1 MEQPSVNPV
10 GMADVARVAGVA
22 VSTVSRA
29 LSGAS
34 GVSPRRREQI
44 LQIARRIGYLASTG
58 DETNT
63 DPGSARVAAVIPDAD
78 RWVFGSIL
86 SGLQDVLR
94 TTGVGLTVH
103 QGSSGAERAQIAGSS
118 RLFSDSDVVVL
129 VPLPRGVP
137 NAELARLRDRLV
149 VAGSV
154 VPGIASAGIDD
165 LAVGEKA
172 TNYLLNLGHQRI
184 AFAAGAD
191 HEGTRGHASLRR
203 GEGFAKAMTQAGLDP
218 SRQVIVPFGAE
229 AGRLAAEELLQGR
242 RLPEAIFASS
252 DEMAAGLIAV
262 FRRAGIRIPEDL
274 AIIGVDDHPVAELI
288 QLTTIAQPAR
298 AQGQAAAKMVLQLL
312 AGGPVPEPLTIAT
325 RLVVRETTRRA
336 DPN

>member
-1 MEQPSVNPV
+1 MEQPSDHPI
-10 GMADVARVAGVA
+10 GMADIAREAGVA

-34 GVSPRRREQI
+34 GVSPKRREQI
-44 LQIARRIGYLASTG
+44 LQIARRTGYLAAPTP
-58 DETNT
+58 NAAA
-63 DPGSARVAAVIPDAD
+63 PNPNARVAAVIPEAD

-118 RLFSDSDVVVL
+118 ELFRNADVVVL

-137 NAELARLRDRLV
+137 ASELARLRDRLV

-154 VPGIASAGIDD
+154 VPGIASVGIDD
-165 LAVGEKA
+165 RAVGEKA
-172 TNYLLNLGHQRI
+172 TNYLLNIGYQRV

-203 GEGFAKAMTQAGLDP
+203 GEG
-218 SRQVIVPFGAE
+218 
-229 AGRLAAEELLQGR
+229 
-242 RLPEAIFASS
+242 
-252 DEMAAGLIAV
+252 
-262 FRRAGIRIPEDL
+262 
-274 AIIGVDDHPVAELI
+274 
-288 QLTTIAQPAR
+288 
-298 AQGQAAAKMVLQLL
+298 
-312 AGGPVPEPLTIAT
+312 
-325 RLVVRETTRRA
+325 
-336 DPN
+336 